1 MIHGVGEWK
10 FDRTTGEL
18 RRGAERRRLEPR
30 AARTLELLCDAQGAI
45 VPQEQLIADVWG
57 GRTLSENSVPVVISQ
72 LRRVLEDDARQPRL
86 IETVPKRGYRL
97 MQPEPAA
104 SPMRVARRRILFAV
118 FAVLALLAAGWT
130 ITRSGVQPE
139 ISATDVINDT
149 GRPALDPLARA
160 TSELI
165 VDRLADRGFVVKRG
179 RSAAISLSS
188 KLVIWDGQ
196 PYLGMTATDPS
207 GEVQWSAMIPAGPG
221 QVPRGVEAKLQ
232 DLEARLAPRVGF

>member
-97 MQPEPAA
+97 MQPEP
-104 SPMRVARRRILFAV
+104 MARRVVPRGRTLLAV